1 MSIQPGSRLG
11 PYEIVAPLGAGGM
24 GEVYRARDTKLGR
37 EIAVKVLPAG
47 VSDDPGRRQSF
58 EQEARSASAL
68 NHPGIVTIYDIG
80 SADGVIY
87 IAMELVE
94 GRTLRELLVEQ
105 PVPIRKLLEI
115 GAQAADGLAKAHAA
129 GIVHRDLKPENVMI
143 TKDGF
148 VKILDFGLAKLAEP
162 VSEPLS
168 ALPTAVAPPT
178 EPGTVMGT
186 AGYMS
191 PEQASGQPLD
201 FRSDQFSLGVILYEM
216 ATGRRAFQ
224 RKTRA
229 ETLVAI
235 MREEPEPIG
244 QANPKA
250 PGPVRWIIERCLAK
264 DAEERYASTK
274 DLARDLASV
283 RDHLSE
289 TSASGSLAAA
299 EPARVKRRGWL
310 LPAAAALVL
319 GAAVALL
326 ARGLFQGR
334 PHFGLQFQRLTYQRG
349 TISSARF
356 APDGQTIVYGASW
369 DGRPIEVFS
378 TLAEGHVSRSLS
390 LPPADVL
397 SVSPTGELALS
408 LNRHFTTGFQTTG
421 TLARAP
427 LAGGAPREILE
438 NVQDA
443 DWSPDGKEL
452 AVSHYVGNRCRL
464 EYPIGHVLY
473 EARAWVSDVRVSPD
487 GRMVAFL
494 DHPQLGDSIGTIRVV
509 DRDGK
514 PRLSGPPAERGIAWS
529 PRGDEVWSSPPL
541 RATSLSGKTRTPWT
555 FLGDQDAIYDIS
567 SRGKVLLSRS
577 ARRREIIASLSG
589 GPERNLT
596 WLNWSFPLDLS
607 RDGQFVLFD
616 EQNIE
621 PNGVYIRKLD
631 GSPAVLLGEGKSFQ
645 LSPDG
650 QWALATPQIGTP
662 DLVLLPAGAGQVRK
676 LSLSGIA
683 CQWAKFFPDG
693 RRILFMGNEP
703 GRAARLFTV
712 DLSGGKPRAITPEG
726 VVILNQDPLSPDGK
740 SIVAVGPDGRAAVY
754 PAEPG
759 EPRPVP
765 GLTPEDS
772 AVRWS
777 SDGRSVYVFNIV
789 ARPGVVDLVDIQ
801 TGKRTPWKE
810 FHPPDPAG
818 VIQIAPY
825 LMTPDGATYLYSYRR
840 MLDDLYVLTGVK

>member
-1 MSIQPGSRLG
+1 
-11 PYEIVAPLGAGGM
+11 M

-47 VSDDPGRRQSF
+47 VSADPGRRQRF

-94 GRTLRELLVEQ
+94 GRTLRDLLAEQ
-105 PVPIRKLLEI
+105 AIPIRKLLEI

-162 VSEPLS
+162 ASEQLS

-264 DAEERYASTK
+264 DPEERYASTK

-289 TSASGSLAAA
+289 TSASGGVAAA
-299 EPARVKRRGWL
+299 EPARLPRRGWL
-310 LPAAAALVL
+310 FPAAAALVL
-319 GAAVALL
+319 GAALALA
-326 ARGLFQGR
+326 ARVLLTGR
-334 PHFGLQFQRLTYQRG
+334 PDSKLQSRRLTFQRG

-356 APDGQTIVYGASW
+356 APDGQTVVYGAAW
-369 DGRPIEVFS
+369 DGRPMEILS
-378 TLAEGHVSRSLS
+378 TRTEGHESRSMGF
-390 LPPADVL
+390 PPADIL
-397 SVSPTGELALS
+397 AISSTGELAVS
-408 LNRHFTTGFQTTG
+408 LNRHFTIGFQTVG

-427 LAGGAPREILE
+427 LGGGAPREILE

-452 AVSHYVGNRCRL
+452 AVAQYVGSRCRL
-464 EYPIGHVLY
+464 EYPIGRVLY
-473 EARAWVSDVRVSPD
+473 EAVAWVSNVRVSPD

-494 DHPQLGDSIGTIRVV
+494 DHPQIGDNTGTVRVV
-509 DRDGK
+509 DEKGK
-514 PRLSGPPAERGIAWS
+514 IRLTGPVAGTGLAWS
-529 PRGDEVWSSPPL
+529 PRGDEVWSAAPL
-541 RATSLSGKTRTPWT
+541 QATSLSGRTRIPWN
-555 FLGDQDAIYDIS
+555 FLGAQDKLYDIS
-567 SRGKVLLSRS
+567 SRGRVLMSRNS
-577 ARRREIIASLSG
+577 NRREIIGAAADRA
-589 GPERNLT
+589 ERNLT
-596 WLNWSFPLDLS
+596 WLNWSFPTDLS
-607 RDGQFVLFD
+607 RDGRVLFD
-616 EQNIE
+616 EQNLN
-621 PNGVYIRKLD
+621 PVAVYLRKLD

-645 LSPDG
+645 ISPDG
-650 QWALATPQIGTP
+650 QWALAASDIGSDT
-662 DLVLLPAGAGQVRK
+662 LLLLPTGPGQSRK
-676 LSLSGIA
+676 ISLSGIR
-683 CQWAKFFPDG
+683 CQWGKFFPDG
-693 RRILFMGNEP
+693 RRVLFAGSEP
-703 GRAARLFTV
+703 GHGIRAFVV
-712 DLSGGKPRAITPEG
+712 DLDGGKPRAITPEG
-726 VVILNQDPLSPDGK
+726 VTILQQDPFSPDGK
-740 SIVAVGPDGRAAVY
+740 TIFATGPDRRIAIY
-754 PAEPG
+754 PLEPG
-759 EPRPVP
+759 EPHPIP
-765 GLTPEDS
+765 GLGPDDNV
-772 AVRWS
+772 VRWS
-777 SDGRSVYVFNIV
+777 ADGRSVYAYNNL
-789 ARPGVVDLVDIQ
+789 AHPGVVDLVDVR
-801 TGKRTPWKE
+801 TGQRTPWKE

-818 VIQIAPY
+818 VLEVAPF
-825 LMTPDGATYLYSYRR
+825 LISPDGASYVYSYRR
-840 MLDDLYVLTGVK
+840 ILDDLYVVTGLE